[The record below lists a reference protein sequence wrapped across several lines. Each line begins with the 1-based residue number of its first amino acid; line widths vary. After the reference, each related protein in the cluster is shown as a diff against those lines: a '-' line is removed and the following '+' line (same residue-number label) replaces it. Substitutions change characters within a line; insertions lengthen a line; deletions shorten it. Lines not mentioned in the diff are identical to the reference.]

1 MRRLCSTVLI
11 FEVVVIGLAIPV
23 AITIAHAK
31 PATAG
36 ITGGVLAAAAIV
48 LAAVVGRPGQQWAL
62 VAGSVLQAA
71 VIATGVVVPVMY
83 GLGAIFAALWVTAIW
98 LGRRYQV
105 P

>member
-1 MRRLCSTVLI
+1 M
-11 FEVVVIGLAIPV
+11 LAV
-23 AITIAHAK
+23 AAL
-31 PATAG
+31 
-36 ITGGVLAAAAIV
+36 VLAG
-48 LAAVVGRPGQQWAL
+48 LVGRPGQGWAL
-62 VAGSVLQAA
+62 VGGTVLQAA

>member
-1 MRRLCSTVLI
+1 MRRLCATVLI
-11 FEVVVIGLAIPV
+11 MEAVVIGLAIPV
-23 AITIAHAK
+23 AVTIAHAR

-36 ITGGVLAAAAIV
+36 ITGGVLAV
-48 LAAVVGRPGQQWAL
+48 LAIGLAGVVGRPGQRWAL
-62 VAGSVLQAA
+62 AGGSVLQAA

-83 GLGAIFAALWVTAIW
+83 GLGAIFAALWATAIW